1 MAPVAGSVYHAAMPL
16 YEFMCAKCGSRD
28 EVFSRTMM
36 AEVIPPPCKDAGS
49 EPGHEMRRIVSKF
62 VRHKTLSD
70 QIDEAEAKY
79 GAEVDAAMG
88 SAPDVGRYARRYE
101 SLAKDLP
108 PD

>member
-1 MAPVAGSVYHAAMPL
+1 MPL

-28 EVFSRTMM
+28 EVFSRTML
-36 AEVIPPPCKDAGS
+36 AEVIPPACKQAGS
-49 EPGHEMRRIVSKF
+49 EHGHEMRRIVSKF
-62 VRHKTLSD
+62 VRHRTVAD
-70 QIDEAEAKY
+70 QLEEAEAKY